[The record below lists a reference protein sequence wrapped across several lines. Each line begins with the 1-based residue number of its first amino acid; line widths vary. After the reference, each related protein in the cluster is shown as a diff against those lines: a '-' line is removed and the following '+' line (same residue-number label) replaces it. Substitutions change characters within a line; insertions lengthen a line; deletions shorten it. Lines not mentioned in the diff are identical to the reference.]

1 MNISCIFKSFVSCL
15 DRKIVVEIENII
27 ITFSGAFRKQFTDTF
42 PFMFDH
48 MFLIFAIAAF
58 SLKLKTKISF
68 KLKTKYTNKK
78 ILKCFYH
85 FSFVF
90 YENLVKYDTQSKQYF
105 IYFYVFFE
113 WPNDD
118 DDMSI

>member
-1 MNISCIFKSFVSCL
+1 MALVFIMMCLVISKKRNSNINNEYILYFLSFVCCL

-58 SLKLKTKISF
+58 SLKLKTKIPF
-68 KLKTKYTNKK
+68 KLQTKYTNKK
-78 ILKCFYH
+78 ILKCFYQ
-85 FSFVF
+85 
-90 YENLVKYDTQSKQYF
+90 T
-105 IYFYVFFE
+105 
-113 WPNDD
+113 
-118 DDMSI
+118 